1 MNFKLK
7 NNKGVTLLEV
17 IISIALIAT
26 ISIGLF
32 MTIDNTKISNTKNDK
47 DLKAMDIAQSEIE
60 YIIRDIKD
68 GDEKLNLGDK
78 EIKLDEIKSIQN
90 NNESKK
96 LSAKYYKEHGKNDS
110 YEVKVWLGKIKERQQ
125 IKREYYI
132 YSVEV
137 GVKSKSDF
145 SKREVKLQTE
155 ILQKFK

>member
-1 MNFKLK
+1 MNFKFK

-17 IISIALIAT
+17 IISVALIST

-68 GDEKLNLGDK
+68 GDEILNLGDK
-78 EIKLDEIKSIQN
+78 EIKLDEIKLIQN
-90 NNESKK
+90 NNKSKK
-96 LSAKYYKEHGKNDS
+96 LSAKYYKEHGENDN

-125 IKREYYI
+125 IRKEYYI

-137 GVKSKSDF
+137 GVKSKSDL